1 MRPPN
6 KSLVIYIYYS
16 QLLKR
21 EKGSEKSGGLLR
33 GKSGFAPRKVRV
45 TGFAEKRALLTAPF
59 GF

>member
-1 MRPPN
+1 
-6 KSLVIYIYYS
+6 
-16 QLLKR
+16 LKR
-21 EKGSEKSGGLLR
+21 GKGSEKSGGLLR